1 MAKAAKIKYL
11 GVAMMCGSDQ
21 GKYDKLVYELQ
32 NYFTKGNYYYPVGM
46 TDSYKLLINY
56 KIVHSDPETSL
67 LD

>member
-1 MAKAAKIKYL
+1 
-11 GVAMMCGSDQ
+11 MMCGSDQ